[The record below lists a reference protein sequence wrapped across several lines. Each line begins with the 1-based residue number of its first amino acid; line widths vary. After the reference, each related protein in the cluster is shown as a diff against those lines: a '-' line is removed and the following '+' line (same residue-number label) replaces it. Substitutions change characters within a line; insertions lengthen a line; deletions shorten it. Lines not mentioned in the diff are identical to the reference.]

1 MQTKTKIKCRCAECQ
16 EELCDP
22 ITQSNYCGYTIHTSC
37 AKIHNAMHALAG
49 HEHTYQSLWY
59 LPITTLEDFEQ
70 IFGSPPGKLHNKFG
84 LFLRVGNLGNDCK
97 PTSES

>member
-1 MQTKTKIKCRCAECQ
+1 MQTKTKIKYRCAECQ
-16 EELCDP
+16 EELCNP

-49 HEHTYQSLWY
+49 HERTYQSL
-59 LPITTLEDFEQ
+59 ITTLEDFEQ
-70 IFGSPPGKLHNKFG
+70 TFGLPPSKLHNKYG

-97 PTSES
+97 LTSES